1 MRGSVTS
8 GVELEEAELKRHKCH
23 GGLRLRELCQKA
35 EKNSVVFRLVHFPF
49 DDTVNVRLT
58 RKQIL
63 KFSFE
68 PKIKQKYFSIS
79 ALGF

>member
-35 EKNSVVFRLVHFPF
+35 EKIVFRLVHFPF
-49 DDTVNVRLT
+49 DDTVKVR
-58 RKQIL
+58 
-63 KFSFE
+63 
-68 PKIKQKYFSIS
+68 
-79 ALGF
+79 